1 MTVTG
6 TMWPAAPAPA
16 SAIRRR
22 SAPPAAPSQA
32 RGAVLAAVDDSPL
45 GLVVVRRA
53 AAVAAAEERELVL
66 VTVVPAGSA
75 ESVSGGLDRLARLA
89 PAMDALAVEPVE
101 VVAKYL
107 ARGGQRRR
115 SRRVGA
121 TILRVAQAYGA
132 EVIVIG
138 LPDHEHRRDRSVSRR
153 IAHGAPA
160 ATQVA
165 LVTRAD
171 AAGPYER
178 PVAGEIRSSNLPA
191 VSATTRLSAVE
202 RRRLAARAQH
212 LQSVELPRLRRTLD
226 SDRPLAGDT
235 RGQTTAEYEAGL
247 ERLRALQHLLATTP
261 RWSPRPTQGP
271 HPT

>member
-1 MTVTG
+1 MTMTG
-6 TMWPAAPAPA
+6 TMWPPAPAPA
-16 SAIRRR
+16 STTRRR
-22 SAPPAAPSQA
+22 PALPALPHQG

-45 GLVVVRRA
+45 ALVVARRA
-53 AAVAAAEERELVL
+53 ATVAAAEDRELVL

-75 ESVSGGLDRLARLA
+75 ESVAGGLHRLARLA
-89 PAMDALAVEPVE
+89 PAMDGLTVEPVE

-121 TILRVAQAYGA
+121 TILRVAREYGA

-165 LVTRAD
+165 LVSRA
-171 AAGPYER
+171 AVPAPYER
-178 PVAGEIRSSNLPA
+178 PVAGETRRTPPA
-191 VSATTRLSAVE
+191 VPGMTAVE
-202 RRRLAARAQH
+202 RRRLVARAQH
-212 LQSVELPRLRRTLD
+212 LQSVELPRLRRALD
-226 SDRPLAGDT
+226 GDRPLADDS
-235 RGQTTAEYEAGL
+235 RGQTTAQYEAGL

-261 RWSPRPTQGP
+261 RW
-271 HPT
+271 